1 LVYGFKQQS
10 LRKEGNM
17 ILPAQQNAKPRLAV
31 IKVVGIGSAGVN
43 VVNTMIERGLDGVQF
58 IAINT
63 DIQHLDTSLAEI
75 KIELTAVTQGRGVGG
90 DPSKGRDCAL
100 AARSQIEEA
109 LAGADLVIIV
119 TGLGG
124 GTGSGVTPVVG
135 EIAQTLG
142 ILSVAF
148 ATMPFKWEGVVR
160 AKKAFEALELVKSC
174 VDSYIVLPN
183 DKLMKVVPPQ
193 TRSEDFWKVM
203 DSYLCDVTTGLV
215 ELISRPGHINR
226 DLEDLRAALEK
237 QGPAVIGV
245 GEAEGENRA
254 SLALEK
260 ALMNPLLEDTPVVN
274 AGHLLVNVMQGPDGL
289 WDEMSMI
296 FAKMSEC
303 MAPAGELVPGYG
315 KDDSLEGKI
324 RVTIIASG
332 LQEVHDAG
340 ACVVEIEESMSKSL
354 PKDAR
359 GLPNYAIRP
368 SVTSQ
373 GGLDRLKAP
382 VTPRQHT
389 LNKAGETQA
398 EEGVSELD
406 PYPAYLRL
414 SPERSS
420 GTLR

>member
-1 LVYGFKQQS
+1 
-10 LRKEGNM
+10 M
-17 ILPAQQNAKPRLAV
+17 ILPASENKNPHLAV

-43 VVNTMIERGLDGVQF
+43 VLNTMIEQGLDGVQF
-58 IAINT
+58 IAVNT
-63 DIQHLDTSLAEI
+63 DIQHLGTSLADT

-109 LAGADLVIIV
+109 LTGADLAILI

-142 ILSVAF
+142 ILTVAF

-183 DKLMKVVPPQ
+183 DKLMKVVAPH

-226 DLEDLRAALEK
+226 DLEDLRSALVK

-254 SLALEK
+254 TAALEQ

-274 AGHLLVNVMQGPDGL
+274 AGHLLVNVMQGSDGI
-289 WDEMSMI
+289 WDEMFMV
-296 FAKMSEC
+296 FDKMSGC
-303 MAPAGELVPGYG
+303 MAQTGELVPGYG
-315 KDDSLEGKI
+315 KDERLEGKI
-324 RVTIIASG
+324 RVTVVASG

-340 ACVVEIEESMSKSL
+340 ACVVEIEETMSKSL
-354 PKDAR
+354 PRDAR

-373 GGLDRLKAP
+373 GGVDRLKDP
-382 VTPRQHT
+382 VTPRQHS
-389 LNKAGETQA
+389 LNRAGENNSD
-398 EEGVSELD
+398 EGVSELD
-406 PYPAYLRL
+406 PYPAYLRF
-414 SPERSS
+414 STERTS